1 MNFEIKK
8 KKTNQLK
15 ALTYGPKKR
24 NLKKKSG
31 IHLRLSDARSM
42 AASCSLFSHLHS
54 FLYVMWGPSV
64 KHFSSPANVSFSVRW
79 THAPSAPCVSQLLLA
94 RLPTP
99 SRLHTRS
106 PLCGERQCRNLSPS
120 YFLSINHTSS
130 FSLRLWRSF
139 LASHRNSS
147 SMALIWASMAF

>member
-8 KKTNQLK
+8 KKTTNQ
-15 ALTYGPKKR
+15 KKR
-24 NLKKKSG
+24 NLKEKKSRT
-31 IHLRLSDARSM
+31 HLRLSDARSM

-54 FLYVMWGPSV
+54 FLYVMWGPPV

-79 THAPSAPCVSQLLLA
+79 THAPSAPCVSQLLPA

-106 PLCGERQCRNLSPS
+106 PACGERRCCDLSPS
-120 YFLSINHTSS
+120 YFLSINHISS
-130 FSLRLWRSF
+130 FSLRLWWSF
-139 LASHRNSS
+139 LASHRNYSS
-147 SMALIWASMAF
+147 IALIWASMAF